1 MGALWVALALAVAG
15 FAGWPVTALVFKL
28 ARTIDD
34 KADAAKAAEDSRRA
48 EQDPSADVTVDGPS
62 PGPAGA
68 GGIADARDPGDAS
81 PGAGGAVADRAGNQ
95 AGNQAGNHAG
105 NQAGSQAVDGELTAP
120 PSHPA
125 SDGPSDGPA
134 QPTQRILRG
143 GAIIGVLERLGVC
156 LAILT
161 GQPVAIAYIVAI
173 KGLGRFAELKETPVA
188 AERFIIGTLTS
199 MLWAAGTAA
208 AVKVLLLH

>member
-1 MGALWVALALAVAG
+1 MTAFWIAVALLVAG
-15 FAGWPVTALVFKL
+15 FVGWPVTAVVFRL

-34 KADAAKAAEDSRRA
+34 KADAAKALEESRRA
-48 EQDPSADVTVDGPS
+48 AEDPAADVTVD
-62 PGPAGA
+62 A
-68 GGIADARDPGDAS
+68 ARTEDQS
-81 PGAGGAVADRAGNQ
+81 
-95 AGNQAGNHAG
+95 
-105 NQAGSQAVDGELTAP
+105 VDGELTATP
-120 PSHPA
+120 DSPGMNPHVPS
-125 SDGPSDGPA
+125 
-134 QPTQRILRG
+134 QRILRG

-161 GQPVAIAYIVAI
+161 GQPVAIAYIVAV

-208 AVKVLLLH
+208 LVKVLFLP

>member
-1 MGALWVALALAVAG
+1 MTVLWVAVALVVAG
-15 FAGWPVTALVFKL
+15 FAGWPVTALVFRL

-34 KADAAKAAEDSRRA
+34 RADAVKAAGEARRA
-48 EQDPSADVTVDGPS
+48 EEDPSADVTVDAPSAAS
-62 PGPAGA
+62 PGGPGRGA
-68 GGIADARDPGDAS
+68 GPAADPVPGDAS
-81 PGAGGAVADRAGNQ
+81 APGA
-95 AGNQAGNHAG
+95 
-105 NQAGSQAVDGELTAP
+105 QAVDSELTAP
-120 PSHPA
+120 PGRPGVGNPA
-125 SDGPSDGPA
+125 AGPLPA
-134 QPTQRILRG
+134 GQRILRG

-156 LAILT
+156 LAILA

-208 AVKVLLLH
+208 AVKVLFLH

>member
-1 MGALWVALALAVAG
+1 MTALWVAVALLVAG
-15 FAGWPVTALVFKL
+15 IAGWPVTALVFKL

-34 KADAAKAAEDSRRA
+34 KADAATAAGEARLGG
-48 EQDPSADVTVDGPS
+48 QDPSADVTVDEPS
-62 PGPAGA
+62 PASGDQEAAGET
-68 GGIADARDPGDAS
+68 DKD
-81 PGAGGAVADRAGNQ
+81 AGGAAGT
-95 AGNQAGNHAG
+95 AA
-105 NQAGSQAVDGELTAP
+105 SQSVDGELTAEPGP
-120 PSHPA
+120 PS
-125 SDGPSDGPA
+125 SDGSAAAASTPS
-134 QPTQRILRG
+134 QRILRG

-156 LAILT
+156 LAILA

-208 AVKVLLLH
+208 AVKVLFL

>member
-1 MGALWVALALAVAG
+1 MTAVWITAALVVAG
-15 FAGWPVTALVFKL
+15 LAGWPVTALVFRL

-34 KADAAKAAEDSRRA
+34 RADAAKAAEEASRAA
-48 EQDPSADVTVDGPS
+48 EDPSADVTVDAP
-62 PGPAGA
+62 
-68 GGIADARDPGDAS
+68 
-81 PGAGGAVADRAGNQ
+81 
-95 AGNQAGNHAG
+95 HAET
-105 NQAGSQAVDGELTAP
+105 QSVDGELTAP
-120 PSHPA
+120 PDVPPSAGPA
-125 SDGPSDGPA
+125 SGPPV
-134 QPTQRILRG
+134 PTQRILRG

-208 AVKVLLLH
+208 AVKVLFLS

>member
-1 MGALWVALALAVAG
+1 MTALWVAVALVVAG

-34 KADAAKAAEDSRRA
+34 RADAAKAAEEARRA
-48 EQDPSADVTVDGPS
+48 ERDPSADVTVDDPS
-62 PGPAGA
+62 RTAGRA
-68 GGIADARDPGDAS
+68 AD
-81 PGAGGAVADRAGNQ
+81 
-95 AGNQAGNHAG
+95 
-105 NQAGSQAVDGELTAP
+105 QAVDGELTAP
-120 PSHPA
+120 PAGPA
-125 SDGPSDGPA
+125 SDAPAEGPA
-134 QPTQRILRG
+134 LPSQRILRG

-208 AVKVLLLH
+208 AIKVLFLH

>member
-1 MGALWVALALAVAG
+1 MNALWITVALLTAG

-34 KADAAKAAEDSRRA
+34 RADAAKAAEQARRA
-48 EQDPSADVTVDGPS
+48 AEDPSADVTVDPV
-62 PGPAGA
+62 
-68 GGIADARDPGDAS
+68 R
-81 PGAGGAVADRAGNQ
+81 
-95 AGNQAGNHAG
+95 
-105 NQAGSQAVDGELTAP
+105 GSHPDETGQKVDGELTAEP
-120 PSHPA
+120 EHPA
-125 SDGPSDGPA
+125 SGAAPA
-134 QPTQRILRG
+134 EPAVSAQRILRG
-143 GAIIGVLERLGVC
+143 GAIIGILERLGVC

-208 AVKVLLLH
+208 AVKVLFLS

>member
-1 MGALWVALALAVAG
+1 MNALWITVALLVAG
-15 FAGWPVTALVFKL
+15 FAGWPVTALVFRL

-34 KADAAKAAEDSRRA
+34 RADAARKPDQDTSAR
-48 EQDPSADVTVDGPS
+48 DPSADVTVDTVSEAP
-62 PGPAGA
+62 
-68 GGIADARDPGDAS
+68 
-81 PGAGGAVADRAGNQ
+81 RAGTGQ
-95 AGNQAGNHAG
+95 T
-105 NQAGSQAVDGELTAP
+105 VDGELTAGGGQP
-120 PSHPA
+120 PSDVPQAAPTLPA
-125 SDGPSDGPA
+125 
-134 QPTQRILRG
+134 QRILRG

-156 LAILT
+156 VAILT

-208 AVKVLLLH
+208 VIKVVFLQ

>member
-1 MGALWVALALAVAG
+1 MNALWITTALLVAG
-15 FAGWPVTALVFKL
+15 FAGWPVTALVFRL

-34 KADAAKAAEDSRRA
+34 KADAARTTGRDPSGRIPPA
-48 EQDPSADVTVDGPS
+48 QDPSADVTVDTH
-62 PGPAGA
+62 PAVPPAAA
-68 GGIADARDPGDAS
+68 GQS
-81 PGAGGAVADRAGNQ
+81 
-95 AGNQAGNHAG
+95 
-105 NQAGSQAVDGELTAP
+105 VDGEPTAGGGRP
-120 PSHPA
+120 PSDVA
-125 SDGPSDGPA
+125 A
-134 QPTQRILRG
+134 PTPPVPGQRILRG

-156 LAILT
+156 VAILA

-208 AVKVLLLH
+208 VAKVVFLQ

>member
-1 MGALWVALALAVAG
+1 MTALWVAVALMVAG

-34 KADAAKAAEDSRRA
+34 RADAAKAAEAIRKA
-48 EQDPSADVTVDGPS
+48 EQDPSADVTVD
-62 PGPAGA
+62 
-68 GGIADARDPGDAS
+68 DAVESA
-81 PGAGGAVADRAGNQ
+81 PGAGLEA
-95 AGNQAGNHAG
+95 
-105 NQAGSQAVDGELTAP
+105 AGSAAAGQTVDGELTAP
-120 PSHPA
+120 PGAPA
-125 SDGPSDGPA
+125 SRATAGPA
-134 QPTQRILRG
+134 LPTQRILRG

-156 LAILT
+156 LAILA

-208 AVKVLLLH
+208 AVKVLFLH

>member
-1 MGALWVALALAVAG
+1 MDALWIAAALVVAG
-15 FAGWPVTALVFKL
+15 FVGWPVTALVFKL

-34 KADAAKAAEDSRRA
+34 KADAAKAAEEARRA
-48 EQDPSADVTVDGPS
+48 AEDPAADVTVGPAA
-62 PGPAGA
+62 PEPAGA
-68 GGIADARDPGDAS
+68 GHQDSGDQS
-81 PGAGGAVADRAGNQ
+81 VDSELTVQ
-95 AGNQAGNHAG
+95 AGQ
-105 NQAGSQAVDGELTAP
+105 
-120 PSHPA
+120 PA
-125 SDGPSDGPA
+125 SGAPA
-134 QPTQRILRG
+134 GAATAHGQRILRG

-188 AERFIIGTLTS
+188 AERFIIGTLAS

-208 AVKVLLLH
+208 AVKVLFLH